1 MEDPLSDGRTRADLL
16 KLVGSAEQLA
26 SVERFIFAEGK
37 AKGVEAIRFQTGG
50 GLDGTILVDRAL
62 DLSDLRYMGRSL
74 CWRSPAGVVAPSFY
88 ERPGNGWLRSFG
100 GGMLVT
106 CGLRNVGPGSQE
118 GWETFGLHGE
128 ISASPA
134 SRVATSARWDGD
146 RYRLEVKGEV
156 REAYLGGPNLVL
168 RRGWSTEL
176 GASWIELEDEV
187 TNEGRRPELHMQL
200 YHWNFGF
207 PLLGPRSELHLTTD
221 SVRPRDANA
230 ASQIHRWNR
239 GEEPGGS
246 DQVFYHR
253 RRARKRGFESAVL
266 VADRDRSDWGV
277 ELSWGAATLPHLV
290 QWKSCGVAE
299 YIMGIEPANC
309 LVEGREAHR
318 AAAVT
323 PIAPGETRSY
333 RLRLT
338 VLDGRAALARAVAAC
353 RRFDTIAR
361 EPLLPPRSGKK
372 AERPIKAKEMR

>member
-1 MEDPLSDGRTRADLL
+1 MEDPLSVGRTRADLL

-176 GASWIELEDEV
+176 GASWIEL
-187 TNEGRRPELHMQL
+187 G
-200 YHWNFGF
+200 
-207 PLLGPRSELHLTTD
+207 
-221 SVRPRDANA
+221 
-230 ASQIHRWNR
+230 
-239 GEEPGGS
+239 
-246 DQVFYHR
+246 
-253 RRARKRGFESAVL
+253 
-266 VADRDRSDWGV
+266 
-277 ELSWGAATLPHLV
+277 
-290 QWKSCGVAE
+290 
-299 YIMGIEPANC
+299 
-309 LVEGREAHR
+309 
-318 AAAVT
+318 
-323 PIAPGETRSY
+323 
-333 RLRLT
+333 
-338 VLDGRAALARAVAAC
+338 
-353 RRFDTIAR
+353 
-361 EPLLPPRSGKK
+361 
-372 AERPIKAKEMR
+372 